1 MVNELA
7 IVTGVLKDALRV
19 DPNDLNVIKSYI
31 KERLKRFIVC
41 MSVNLFLF
49 ETTFF
54 IWNSVFLSGPN
65 AYMDLLA

>member
-7 IVTGVLKDALRV
+7 IVHGVLKDALRV
-19 DPNDLNVIKSYI
+19 DPNDLNVIKSFI
-31 KERLKRFIVC
+31 KERLKRFIVS

>member
-7 IVTGVLKDALRV
+7 IVNGVLKDALRV
-19 DPNDLNVIKSYI
+19 DPNDLNVIKSFI
-31 KERLKRFIVC
+31 KERLKRFIVS

-65 AYMDLLA
+65 AYLDLLA